1 MTFNNLK
8 MLELQ
13 DVNQY
18 WTMTSKQLLLH
29 KAVQSPHDY
38 FPDYISGPMDRDRSL
53 TMALQR
59 RAR

>member
-1 MTFNNLK
+1 

-13 DVNQY
+13 DVIQY

-29 KAVQSPHDY
+29 KAVQSPNDY

-59 RAR
+59 RARYAKKEIS